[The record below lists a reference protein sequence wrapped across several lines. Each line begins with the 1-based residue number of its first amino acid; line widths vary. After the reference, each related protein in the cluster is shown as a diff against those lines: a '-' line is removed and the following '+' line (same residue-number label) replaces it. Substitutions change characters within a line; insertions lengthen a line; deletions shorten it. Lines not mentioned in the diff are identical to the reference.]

1 MNNTS
6 SGRPQYKG
14 RDIVFG
20 GYAFLCKL
28 TNGNVVTVDE
38 KKVKKVLAL
47 HTDKYYDINCP
58 SVIFELKPDKD
69 KALYVL

>member
-1 MNNTS
+1 M
-6 SGRPQYKG
+6 
-14 RDIVFG
+14 
-20 GYAFLCKL
+20 CKL
-28 TNGNVVTVDE
+28 TNGNVVTIDE

-69 KALYVL
+69 KALYAL